1 MTAVIQPDIQA
12 ALQQKLARAPVEPGV
27 YLMKDPEGA
36 VIYVG
41 KARNLKKRLAAYF
54 NRGVQPDPKTRVLVS
69 RIVSFDTIVT
79 RTEKEALILESNLIK
94 RHRPRYNVVLKDDKR
109 YPALRLNIAHPYPS
123 LSIVRKIRKD
133 GALYFGPF
141 ASAGAVRQTL
151 KIVNK
156 TFKLRKCTDREFK
169 TRTRPCLNCQ
179 MQGCLAPCCRDVDR
193 AAYDEMVH
201 EVILFLKGRAPDLV
215 RKVRE
220 AMVAAAAE
228 ERFERAAQLRDKM
241 FALEKTIERQIAVT
255 TDLKDRDVIV
265 AVRGEELSLVT
276 LLVVRGGFLQGS
288 RHFVLADTLA
298 TEVELIR
305 AFIVQYYE
313 DAPHVP
319 GELLV
324 AELPEDSDLLG
335 QWLQT
340 QRGRRVRILR
350 PRRGEKARLIELAR
364 QNADKELQE
373 RLAASASGRSLLEGL
388 QRRLRLRRLPQRIE
402 CFDNSNIGGSAAVA
416 GMVVFEDAKAAR
428 EAYRKF
434 RIRAAGQP
442 DDYAHMAEVLTR
454 RLREDGR
461 GEPLPDLLM
470 VDGGKGQLNIALE
483 VIRGLGLENAFDVVG
498 IAKKDE
504 ARGEIADKIF
514 QPGRANP
521 VNWGREGRL
530 LLFLQ
535 SIRDE
540 AHRFAITYHRRER
553 SRNALESVLDAVP
566 GVGRQRKTMLLKHF
580 GGIQKIRA
588 ATLQELASLPGM
600 TVKTAEA
607 LQQALGEAAG

>member
-1 MTAVIQPDIQA
+1 MKADIQADIQA
-12 ALQQKLARAPVEPGV
+12 ALLQKLARAPVDPGV
-27 YLMKDPEGA
+27 YLMKDPEGE

-54 NRGVQPDPKTRVLVS
+54 NRGAQPDLKTGVLVS
-69 RIVSFDTIVT
+69 KIAAFDTIVT
-79 RTEKEALILESNLIK
+79 RTEKEALILESTLIK
-94 RHRPRYNVVLKDDKR
+94 RHRPRYNVILKDDKR
-109 YPALRLNIAHPYPS
+109 YPALRLNVAHPYPN
-123 LSIVRKIRKD
+123 LTIVRKIRKD
-133 GALYFGPF
+133 DALYFGPF

-156 TFKLRKCTDREFK
+156 TFKLRKCSDREFK

-179 MQGCLAPCCRDVDR
+179 MQGCLAPCCRDIDR
-193 AAYDEMVH
+193 AAYEEMVH

-215 RKVRE
+215 RKVRQD
-220 AMVAAAAE
+220 MLAAAQAE
-228 ERFERAAQLRDKM
+228 EFERAAQLRDKM

-265 AVRGEELSLVT
+265 AAGADGLSLVS
-276 LLVVRGGFLQGS
+276 LLSVRGGFLQGS
-288 RHFVLADTLA
+288 RHFAFADTLA
-298 TEVELIR
+298 TEAELIR
-305 AFIVQYYE
+305 AFIGQYYE
-313 DAPHVP
+313 DAPHIP

-324 AELPEDSDLLG
+324 PEMPDDSDLLAD
-335 QWLQT
+335 WLHAR
-340 QRGRRVRILR
+340 RGRRVRILR
-350 PRRGEKARLIELAR
+350 PLRGEKARLIELAR
-364 QNADKELQE
+364 QNADNELRE
-373 RLAASASGRSLLEGL
+373 RLAASASQRSLLEGL
-388 QRRLRLRRLPQRIE
+388 QRRLRLKRLPRRIE
-402 CFDNSNIGGSAAVA
+402 CFDNSNIGGTAAVA
-416 GMVVFEDAKAAR
+416 GMVVFEDAKAAK

-434 RIRAAGQP
+434 RIQTAGQP
-442 DDYAHMAEVLTR
+442 NDYAHMAEVLSR
-454 RLREDGR
+454 RLREDR
-461 GEPLPDLLM
+461 REAPLPDLLM

-483 VIRGLGLENAFDVVG
+483 VIRSLGLENAFDVIG

-504 ARGEIADKIF
+504 TRGDTADKIF

-553 SRNALESVLDAVP
+553 NRNALESALDAVP
-566 GVGRQRKTMLLKHF
+566 GVGPQRKRMLLKHF
-580 GGIQKIRA
+580 GGVQNIRA

-600 TVKTAEA
+600 TLKTAEA
-607 LQQALGEAAG
+607 LQQALGQTSG

>member
-1 MTAVIQPDIQA
+1 MKADIQADIQA
-12 ALQQKLARAPVEPGV
+12 ALLQKLARAPVDPGV
-27 YLMKDPEGA
+27 YLMKDPEGE

-54 NRGVQPDPKTRVLVS
+54 NRGAQPDLKTGVLVS
-69 RIVSFDTIVT
+69 KIAAFDTIVT
-79 RTEKEALILESNLIK
+79 RTEKEALILESTLIK
-94 RHRPRYNVVLKDDKR
+94 RHRPRYNVILKDDKR
-109 YPALRLNIAHPYPS
+109 YPALRLNVAHPYPN
-123 LSIVRKIRKD
+123 LTIVRKIRKD
-133 GALYFGPF
+133 DALYFGPF

-156 TFKLRKCTDREFK
+156 TFKLRKCSDREFK

-179 MQGCLAPCCRDVDR
+179 MQGCLAPCCRDIDR
-193 AAYDEMVH
+193 AAYEDMVH

-215 RKVRE
+215 RKVRQD
-220 AMVAAAAE
+220 MLAAAQAE
-228 ERFERAAQLRDKM
+228 EFERAAQLRDKM

-265 AVRGEELSLVT
+265 AARADGLSLVS
-276 LLVVRGGFLQGS
+276 LLSVRGGFLQGS
-288 RHFVLADTLA
+288 RHFAFADTLA
-298 TEVELIR
+298 TEAELIR
-305 AFIVQYYE
+305 AFIGQYYE
-313 DAPHVP
+313 DAPHIP

-324 AELPEDSDLLG
+324 PEMPDDSDLLAD
-335 QWLQT
+335 WLHAR
-340 QRGRRVRILR
+340 RGRRVRILR
-350 PRRGEKARLIELAR
+350 PLRGEKARLIELAR
-364 QNADKELQE
+364 QNADNELRE
-373 RLAASASGRSLLEGL
+373 RLAASASQRSLLEGL
-388 QRRLRLRRLPQRIE
+388 QRRLRLKRLPRRIE
-402 CFDNSNIGGSAAVA
+402 CFDNSNIGGTAAVA
-416 GMVVFEDAKAAR
+416 GMVVFEDAKAAK

-434 RIRAAGQP
+434 RIQTAGQP
-442 DDYAHMAEVLTR
+442 NDYAHMAEVLTR

-461 GEPLPDLLM
+461 EAPLPDLLM

-483 VIRGLGLENAFDVVG
+483 VIRNLGLENAFDVIG

-504 ARGEIADKIF
+504 TRGDTADKIF

-553 SRNALESVLDAVP
+553 NRNALESALDAVP
-566 GVGRQRKTMLLKHF
+566 GVGPQRKRMLLKHF
-580 GGIQKIRA
+580 GGVQNIRA

-600 TVKTAEA
+600 TLKTAET
-607 LQQALGEAAG
+607 LQQALGETSG

>member
-1 MTAVIQPDIQA
+1 MKADIQADIQA
-12 ALQQKLARAPVEPGV
+12 ALLQKLARAPVDPGV
-27 YLMKDPEGA
+27 YLMKDPEGE

-54 NRGVQPDPKTRVLVS
+54 NRGAQPDLKTGVLVS
-69 RIVSFDTIVT
+69 KIAAFDTIVT
-79 RTEKEALILESNLIK
+79 RTEKEALILESTLIK
-94 RHRPRYNVVLKDDKR
+94 RHRPRYNVILKDDKR
-109 YPALRLNIAHPYPS
+109 YPALRLNVAHPYPN
-123 LSIVRKIRKD
+123 LTIVRKIRKD
-133 GALYFGPF
+133 DALYFGPF

-156 TFKLRKCTDREFK
+156 TFKLRKCSDREFK

-179 MQGCLAPCCRDVDR
+179 MQGCLAPCCRDIDR
-193 AAYDEMVH
+193 AAYEEMVH

-215 RKVRE
+215 RKVRQD
-220 AMVAAAAE
+220 MLAAAQAE
-228 ERFERAAQLRDKM
+228 EFERAAQLRDKM

-265 AVRGEELSLVT
+265 AAGADGLSLVS
-276 LLVVRGGFLQGS
+276 LLSVRGGFLQGS
-288 RHFVLADTLA
+288 RHFAFADTLA
-298 TEVELIR
+298 TEAELVR
-305 AFIVQYYE
+305 AFIGQYYE
-313 DAPHVP
+313 DAPHIP

-324 AELPEDSDLLG
+324 PEMPDDSDLLAD
-335 QWLQT
+335 WLHAR
-340 QRGRRVRILR
+340 RGRRVRILR
-350 PRRGEKARLIELAR
+350 PLRGEKARLIELAR
-364 QNADKELQE
+364 QNADNELRE
-373 RLAASASGRSLLEGL
+373 RLAASASQRSLLEGL
-388 QRRLRLRRLPQRIE
+388 QRRLRLKRLPRRIE
-402 CFDNSNIGGSAAVA
+402 CFDNSNIGGTAAVA
-416 GMVVFEDAKAAR
+416 GMVVFEDAKAAK

-434 RIRAAGQP
+434 RIQTAGQP
-442 DDYAHMAEVLTR
+442 NDYAHMAEVLAR
-454 RLREDGR
+454 RLREDR
-461 GEPLPDLLM
+461 REAPLPDLLM

-483 VIRGLGLENAFDVVG
+483 VIRSLGLENAFDVIG

-504 ARGEIADKIF
+504 TRGDTADKIF

-553 SRNALESVLDAVP
+553 NRNALESALDAVP
-566 GVGRQRKTMLLKHF
+566 GVGPQRKRMLLKHF
-580 GGIQKIRA
+580 GGVQNIRA

-600 TVKTAEA
+600 TLKTAEA
-607 LQQALGEAAG
+607 LQRALGQTSG

>member
-1 MTAVIQPDIQA
+1 MKTDIQPDIQA
-12 ALQQKLARAPVEPGV
+12 ALQQKLALAPADPGV
-27 YLMKDPEGA
+27 YLMKDPAGA

-54 NRGVQPDPKTRVLVS
+54 NRGAQPDPKTGVLVS
-69 RIVSFDTIVT
+69 RIASFDTIVT

-156 TFKLRKCTDREFK
+156 TFKLRKCSDREFK

-220 AMVAAAAE
+220 AMMAAAAAE
-228 ERFERAAQLRDKM
+228 QFERAAQLRDKM

-265 AVRGEELSLVT
+265 AARGAELSLVT
-276 LLVVRGGFLQGS
+276 LLTVRGGFLQGS
-288 RHFVLADTLA
+288 RYFVFTDTLA

-305 AFIVQYYE
+305 GFIGQYYA
-313 DAPHVP
+313 DGPHVP

-324 AELPEDSDLLG
+324 PELPEDSDLLAD
-335 QWLQT
+335 WLQT
-340 QRGRRVRILR
+340 RRGRRVKILC
-350 PRRGEKARLIELAR
+350 PRRGEKARLIALAR

-373 RLAASASGRSLLEGL
+373 RLAASASGRALLEGL
-388 QRRLRLRRLPQRIE
+388 QRRLRLRRLPLRIE

-434 RIRAAGQP
+434 RIRAAGRP

-454 RLREDGR
+454 RLREEGR
-461 GEPLPDLLM
+461 AEPLPDLLM

-483 VIRGLGLENAFDVVG
+483 VIRGLGLENAFDVIG

-504 ARGEIADKIF
+504 ARGETADKIF

-553 SRNALESVLDAVP
+553 SRHALESALDAVP
-566 GVGRQRKTMLLKHF
+566 GIGRQRKAMLLKHF
-580 GGIQKIRA
+580 GGIHKIRA
-588 ATLQELASLPGM
+588 ASLEELASLPGM
-600 TVKTAEA
+600 TIKTAGA
-607 LQQALGEAAG
+607 LQQALGEADG

>member
-1 MTAVIQPDIQA
+1 MKADIQVDIQA
-12 ALQQKLARAPVEPGV
+12 ALQQKLARAPVDPGV

-41 KARNLKKRLAAYF
+41 KARNLKKRLGAYF
-54 NRGVQPDPKTRVLVS
+54 TRGVQPDLKTGVLVS
-69 RIVSFDTIVT
+69 KIAAFDTIVT

-94 RHRPRYNVVLKDDKR
+94 RYRPRYNVILKDDKR
-109 YPALRLNIAHPYPS
+109 YPALRLNVDHPYPT
-123 LSIVRKIRKD
+123 LGIVRKIRKD
-133 GALYFGPF
+133 NALYFGPF

-193 AAYDEMVH
+193 AAYDEMVS

-215 RKVRE
+215 RKVRQD
-220 AMVAAAAE
+220 MLAAAQAE
-228 ERFERAAQLRDKM
+228 EFERAAQLRDKM

-265 AVRGEELSLVT
+265 AARGEGLSLVT
-276 LLVVRGGFLQGS
+276 LLSVRGGFLQGS
-288 RHFVLADTLA
+288 RHFVFADTIA
-298 TEVELIR
+298 TEAELIR
-305 AFIVQYYE
+305 AFIGQYYE

-324 AELPEDSDLLG
+324 PEMPEDSDLLAD
-335 QWLQT
+335 WLHSR
-340 QRGRRVRILR
+340 RGRRVRILR
-350 PRRGEKARLIELAR
+350 PLRGEKARLIELAR

-373 RLAASASGRSLLEGL
+373 RVAVSASERSLLEGL
-388 QRRLRLRRLPQRIE
+388 QRRLRLKRLPRRIE
-402 CFDNSNIGGSAAVA
+402 CFDNSNIGGTAAVA

-434 RIRAAGQP
+434 RIQAAGQQN
-442 DDYAHMAEVLTR
+442 DYAYMAEVLAR

-461 GEPLPDLLM
+461 EAPLPDLLM

-483 VIRGLGLENAFDVVG
+483 VIRGLGLENAFDVIG

-504 ARGEIADKIF
+504 TRGEIADKIF

-553 SRNALESVLDAVP
+553 NRNALESALDAVP
-566 GVGRQRKTMLLKHF
+566 GVGSQRKRMLLKHF
-580 GGIQKIRA
+580 GGVKNMRA

-600 TVKTAEA
+600 TLKTAEA
-607 LQQALGEAAG
+607 LQQALGETSG

>member
-1 MTAVIQPDIQA
+1 MKTDIQPDIQA
-12 ALQQKLARAPVEPGV
+12 ALLQKLARAPVDPGV

-41 KARNLKKRLAAYF
+41 KARSLKKRLAAYF
-54 NRGVQPDPKTRVLVS
+54 NRGAQPDLKTGVLVS
-69 RIVSFDTIVT
+69 KIASFDTIVT
-79 RTEKEALILESNLIK
+79 RTEQEALILESNLIK
-94 RHRPRYNVVLKDDKR
+94 RHRPRYNVILKDDKR
-109 YPALRLNIAHPYPS
+109 YPALRLNVEHPYPT

-133 GALYFGPF
+133 EALYFGPF

-179 MQGCLAPCCRDVDR
+179 MQGCLAPCCRDIDR
-193 AAYDEMVH
+193 TTYDEMVN

-215 RKVRE
+215 RKVRND
-220 AMVAAAAE
+220 MVAAAQAE
-228 ERFERAAQLRDKM
+228 EFERAAQLRDKM

-265 AVRGEELSLVT
+265 AARGEDVSLVT
-276 LLVVRGGFLQGS
+276 LLIVRGGFLQGS
-288 RHFVLADTLA
+288 RHFVFADSIA
-298 TEVELIR
+298 TDVELIR
-305 AFIVQYYE
+305 AFIGQYYE
-313 DAPHVP
+313 DALHVP

-324 AELPEDSDLLG
+324 AEMPDDSDLLAE
-335 QWLQT
+335 WLHS
-340 QRGRRVRILR
+340 RHGRRVRILR
-350 PRRGEKARLIELAR
+350 PLRGEKARLIELAR

-373 RLAASASGRSLLEGL
+373 RLAASASQRSLLEGL
-388 QRRLRLRRLPQRIE
+388 QRRLRLRRLPRRIE
-402 CFDNSNIGGSAAVA
+402 CFDNSNIGGTAAVA

-428 EAYRKF
+428 EDYRKF

-442 DDYAHMAEVLTR
+442 NDYAHMAEVLAR
-454 RLREDGR
+454 RLRADGR
-461 GEPLPDLLM
+461 ESPLPDLLM

-483 VIRGLGLENAFDVVG
+483 VIRDLGLEDAFDVVG

-504 ARGEIADKIF
+504 TRGETADKVF

-553 SRNALESVLDAVP
+553 NRNALESALDAVP
-566 GVGRQRKTMLLKHF
+566 GVGRQRKAMLLKHF
-580 GGIQKIRA
+580 GGIQNIRA
-588 ATLQELASLPGM
+588 ATPQELASLPGM
-600 TVKTAEA
+600 TIKTAEA
-607 LQQALGEAAG
+607 LLQALGETTG

>member
-1 MTAVIQPDIQA
+1 MKADIQADIQA
-12 ALQQKLARAPVEPGV
+12 ALLQKLARAPVDPGV
-27 YLMKDPEGA
+27 YLMKDPEGE

-54 NRGVQPDPKTRVLVS
+54 NRGAQPDLKTGVLVS
-69 RIVSFDTIVT
+69 KIAAFDTIVT
-79 RTEKEALILESNLIK
+79 RTEKEALILESTLIK
-94 RHRPRYNVVLKDDKR
+94 RHRPRYNVILKDDKR
-109 YPALRLNIAHPYPS
+109 YPALRLNVAHPYPN
-123 LSIVRKIRKD
+123 LTIVRKIRKD
-133 GALYFGPF
+133 DALYFGPF

-156 TFKLRKCTDREFK
+156 TFKLRKCSDREFK

-179 MQGCLAPCCRDVDR
+179 MQGCLAPCCRDIDR
-193 AAYDEMVH
+193 AAYEEMVH

-215 RKVRE
+215 RKVRQD
-220 AMVAAAAE
+220 MLAAAQAE
-228 ERFERAAQLRDKM
+228 EFERAAQLRDKM

-265 AVRGEELSLVT
+265 AAGADGLSLVS
-276 LLVVRGGFLQGS
+276 LLSVRGGFLQGS
-288 RHFVLADTLA
+288 RHFAFADTLA
-298 TEVELIR
+298 TEAELIR
-305 AFIVQYYE
+305 AFIGQYYE
-313 DAPHVP
+313 DAPHIP

-324 AELPEDSDLLG
+324 PEMPDDSDLLAD
-335 QWLQT
+335 WLHAR
-340 QRGRRVRILR
+340 RGRRVRILR
-350 PRRGEKARLIELAR
+350 PLRGEKARLIELAR
-364 QNADKELQE
+364 QNADNELRE
-373 RLAASASGRSLLEGL
+373 RLAASASQRSLLEGL
-388 QRRLRLRRLPQRIE
+388 QRRLRLKRLPRRIE
-402 CFDNSNIGGSAAVA
+402 CFDNSNIGGTAAVA
-416 GMVVFEDAKAAR
+416 GMVVFEDAKAAK

-434 RIRAAGQP
+434 RIQTAGQP
-442 DDYAHMAEVLTR
+442 NDYAHMAEVLSR
-454 RLREDGR
+454 RLREDR
-461 GEPLPDLLM
+461 REAPLPDLLM

-483 VIRGLGLENAFDVVG
+483 VIRSLGLENAFDVIG

-504 ARGEIADKIF
+504 TRGDTADKIF

-553 SRNALESVLDAVP
+553 NRNALESALDAVP
-566 GVGRQRKTMLLKHF
+566 GVGPQRKRMLLKHF
-580 GGIQKIRA
+580 GGVQNIRA

-600 TVKTAEA
+600 TLKTAEA
-607 LQQALGEAAG
+607 LQRALGQTSG